1 MTKCLIF
8 DLDGTLIRLPI
19 RYEILQKNLKSFFQT
34 ENNLS
39 PLIPSIIDQA
49 KNNQNIIDEA
59 FKIVCDEEL
68 IATETLEE
76 IEGLHDVI
84 KYVTSK
90 NYTITLVTMQCKR
103 SLDIILKKLNL
114 EENFSSILTRDDYP
128 DRFQQIQKTCESLNL
143 VPSDVI
149 MIGDRIHDINSA
161 NQANCK
167 SILVNRD
174 DIDSKKL
181 TELINIL

>member
-1 MTKCLIF
+1 MTKCIIF

-19 RYEILQKNLKSFFQT
+19 RYEILQKNLQNFFHT
-34 ENNLS
+34 EDNLS
-39 PLIPSIIDQA
+39 PLIPSIINQA
-49 KNNQNIIDEA
+49 KNNQNIIDDA

-68 IATETLEE
+68 IATESLEE

-90 NYTITLVTMQCKR
+90 NYTISLVTMQCKR

-128 DRFQQIQKTCESLNL
+128 DRFLQIQKTCESLNL
-143 VPSDVI
+143 IPSNVT

>member
-1 MTKCLIF
+1 MIKCLIF

-34 ENNLS
+34 EDNFS

-49 KNNQNIIDEA
+49 KNNQNVIDEA

-68 IATETLEE
+68 IATKTLEE

-84 KYVTSK
+84 KYATAK
-90 NYTITLVTMQCKR
+90 NYTISLVTMQCKR
-103 SLDIILKKLNL
+103 SLDIIIKKLNL
-114 EENFSSILTRDDYP
+114 EEKFSSILTRDDYH
-128 DRFQQIQKTCESLNL
+128 DRFLQIQKTCESLNFI
-143 VPSDVI
+143 PSDVT

-181 TELINIL
+181 IELINIL

>member
-1 MTKCLIF
+1 MMKCLIF

-19 RYEILQKNLKSFFQT
+19 RYEILQNNLKKFFHI
-34 ENNLS
+34 EDNLS
-39 PLIPSIIDQA
+39 PLIPSIIEHA
-49 KNNQNIIDEA
+49 KNNQNVIDEA

-68 IATETLEE
+68 IAAETLEE

-84 KYVTSK
+84 NYVISK
-90 NYTITLVTMQCKR
+90 NYTVSLVTMQCKR
-103 SLDIILKKLNL
+103 SLDIILKKLSL
-114 EENFSSILTRDDYP
+114 EKKFSTILTRDDYP
-128 DRFQQIQKTCESLNL
+128 DRFLQIKKTSEILNL
-143 VPSDVI
+143 NTSDII
-149 MIGDRIHDINSA
+149 MIGDRVHDINSA

-181 TELINIL
+181 KELINIL

>member
-19 RYEILQKNLKSFFQT
+19 RYEILQKNLKSFFHT
-34 ENNLS
+34 DDNLS
-39 PLIPSIIDQA
+39 PLIPSIIQQA
-49 KNNQNIIDEA
+49 KNNQNVIDEA
-59 FKIVCDEEL
+59 FEIVCNEEL
-68 IATETLEE
+68 IATEALEE
-76 IEGLHDVI
+76 IDGLHDVI
-84 KYVTSK
+84 EHVTSK
-90 NYTITLVTMQCKR
+90 NYTISLVTMQCKR

-114 EENFSSILTRDDYP
+114 EEKFSSILTRDDYP
-128 DRFQQIQKTCESLNL
+128 DRFLQIQKTCESLNL

-174 DIDSKKL
+174 DIESKKL

>member
-19 RYEILQKNLKSFFQT
+19 RYEILQKNLKNFFQT
-34 ENNLS
+34 EDNLS

-84 KYVTSK
+84 KYVASK
-90 NYTITLVTMQCKR
+90 NYTISLVTMQCKR
-103 SLDIILKKLNL
+103 SLEVILKKLNL
-114 EENFSSILTRDDYP
+114 EENFSFILTRDDYP
-128 DRFQQIQKTCESLNL
+128 DRLQQIQKTCESLNL
-143 VPSDVI
+143 IPSDVT

-181 TELINIL
+181 IELINIL

>member
-8 DLDGTLIRLPI
+8 DLDGTLIKLPI
-19 RYEILQKNLKSFFQT
+19 RYEILQKNLQNFFHT

-39 PLIPSIIDQA
+39 PLIPSIINEA
-49 KNNQNIIDEA
+49 KNNRNVIDDA

-68 IATETLEE
+68 IATESLEE

-90 NYTITLVTMQCKR
+90 NYTISLVTMQCKQ

-114 EENFSSILTRDDYP
+114 EEKFSSILTRDDYP
-128 DRFQQIQKTCESLNL
+128 DRFLQIKNTHKLLNFKS
-143 VPSDVI
+143 SDVTV
-149 MIGDRIHDINSA
+149 IGDRIHDINSA
-161 NQANCK
+161 TKADCK

-174 DIDSKKL
+174 EPQSKKL
-181 TELINIL
+181 IELIDIL

>member
-34 ENNLS
+34 EDNFS
-39 PLIPSIIDQA
+39 PLIPCIIDQA
-49 KNNQNIIDEA
+49 KNNRNVIDEA

-68 IATETLEE
+68 IATESLEE

-90 NYTITLVTMQCKR
+90 NYTISLVTMQCKR
-103 SLDIILKKLNL
+103 SLDTVSYTHQTLPTIL
-114 EENFSSILTRDDYP
+114 
-128 DRFQQIQKTCESLNL
+128 L
-143 VPSDVI
+143 V
-149 MIGDRIHDINSA
+149 
-161 NQANCK
+161 
-167 SILVNRD
+167 
-174 DIDSKKL
+174 
-181 TELINIL
+181 

>member
-1 MTKCLIF
+1 MTKCIIF

-19 RYEILQKNLKSFFQT
+19 RYEILQKNLQNFFHT
-34 ENNLS
+34 EKNLS
-39 PLIPSIIDQA
+39 PLIPSIINQA
-49 KNNQNIIDEA
+49 KNNQNVIDGA
-59 FKIVCDEEL
+59 FNLVCDEEL
-68 IATETLEE
+68 IAIESLEE
-76 IEGLHDVI
+76 IEGLHDVM

-90 NYTITLVTMQCKR
+90 NYTISLVTMQCKR

-114 EENFSSILTRDDYP
+114 EKKFSSILTRDDYP
-128 DRFQQIQKTCESLNL
+128 DRFLQIQKTCESLNFN
-143 VPSDVI
+143 PSDVT
-149 MIGDRIHDINSA
+149 MIGDRLHDINSA

-181 TELINIL
+181 IELVNIL

>member
-19 RYEILQKNLKSFFQT
+19 RYEVLQKNLKNFFHT
-34 ENNLS
+34 EDNFS
-39 PLIPSIIDQA
+39 PLIPSIIEQA
-49 KNNQNIIDEA
+49 KNNQNVIDEA
-59 FKIVCDEEL
+59 FKIICDEEF

-84 KYVTSK
+84 NYVISK
-90 NYTITLVTMQCKR
+90 NYIISLVTMQCKT

-114 EENFSSILTRDDYP
+114 EKKFSSILTRDDYP
-128 DRFQQIQKTCESLNL
+128 DRFLQIQKTCELLNFT
-143 VPSDVI
+143 PSDVI

-174 DIDSKKL
+174 DANSKKL

>member
-19 RYEILQKNLKSFFQT
+19 RYEILQKNLQNFFHT
-34 ENNLS
+34 EETLS
-39 PLIPSIIDQA
+39 PLIPSIINQA
-49 KNNQNIIDEA
+49 KNNQNVIDDA
-59 FKIVCDEEL
+59 FKIVCNEEL
-68 IATETLEE
+68 IAIESLEE

-90 NYTITLVTMQCKR
+90 NYTISLVTMQCKQ

-114 EENFSSILTRDDYP
+114 EKVFSSILTRDYYP
-128 DRFQQIQKTCESLNL
+128 DRFLQIQRTCESLNFN
-143 VPSDVI
+143 PSDVT

-181 TELINIL
+181 LQLIDIL

>member
-1 MTKCLIF
+1 MLKCLIF

-19 RYEILQKNLKSFFQT
+19 RYEILQNNLKKFFHI
-34 ENNLS
+34 EDNLS
-39 PLIPSIIDQA
+39 PLIPSIIEHA
-49 KNNQNIIDEA
+49 KNNQNVIDEA

-68 IATETLEE
+68 IAAETLEE

-84 KYVTSK
+84 NYVISK
-90 NYTITLVTMQCKR
+90 NYTVSLVTMQCKR
-103 SLDIILKKLNL
+103 SLDLILKKLSL
-114 EENFSSILTRDDYP
+114 EKKFSTILTRDDYP
-128 DRFQQIQKTCESLNL
+128 DRFLQIKKTSEILNL
-143 VPSDVI
+143 NTSDII
-149 MIGDRIHDINSA
+149 MIGDRVHDINSA

-181 TELINIL
+181 KELINIL

>member
-19 RYEILQKNLKSFFQT
+19 RYETLQKNLQNFFHT

-39 PLIPSIIDQA
+39 PLIPSIINQA
-49 KNNQNIIDEA
+49 KNDQNVIDDA

-68 IATETLEE
+68 IAAKTLEE
-76 IEGLHDVI
+76 IEGLHDVM
-84 KYVTSK
+84 KYVTST
-90 NYTITLVTMQCKR
+90 NYTISLVTMQCKR
-103 SLDIILKKLNL
+103 SLDVILKKLNL

-128 DRFQQIQKTCESLNL
+128 DRFLQIQKTCESLNF
-143 VPSDVI
+143 VPSDVT

-181 TELINIL
+181 IELITIL

>member
-34 ENNLS
+34 EDNFS

-49 KNNQNIIDEA
+49 KNNQNVIDEA

-90 NYTITLVTMQCKR
+90 NYTISLVTMQCKR
-103 SLDIILKKLNL
+103 SLDIIIKKLNL
-114 EENFSSILTRDDYP
+114 EEKFSSILTRDDYH
-128 DRFQQIQKTCESLNL
+128 DRFLQIQKTCESLNL
-143 VPSDVI
+143 ISSDVT

-181 TELINIL
+181 IELINIL

>member
-19 RYEILQKNLKSFFQT
+19 RYEILQKNLKSFFHT
-34 ENNLS
+34 DDNLS
-39 PLIPSIIDQA
+39 PLIPSIIQQA
-49 KNNQNIIDEA
+49 KNNQNVIDEA
-59 FKIVCDEEL
+59 FEIVCNEEL

-76 IEGLHDVI
+76 IDGLHDVI
-84 KYVTSK
+84 EYVTSK
-90 NYTITLVTMQCKR
+90 NYTISLVTMQCKR

-114 EENFSSILTRDDYP
+114 EEKFSSIFTRDDYP
-128 DRFQQIQKTCESLNL
+128 DRFLQIQKTCESLNF

-174 DIDSKKL
+174 DIESKKL

>member
-19 RYEILQKNLKSFFQT
+19 RYEILQKNLKNFFHT
-34 ENNLS
+34 EENLS
-39 PLIPSIIDQA
+39 PLIPSIINQA
-49 KNNQNIIDEA
+49 KNNQNVIDDA
-59 FKIVCDEEL
+59 FKIVCNEEL
-68 IATETLEE
+68 IAIESLEE

-90 NYTITLVTMQCKR
+90 NYTISLVTMQCKR

-114 EENFSSILTRDDYP
+114 AEKFSSILTRDDYP
-128 DRFQQIQKTCESLNL
+128 DRFLQIQKTYESLNL
-143 VPSDVI
+143 IPSDVT
-149 MIGDRIHDINSA
+149 MIGDRLHDINSA

-181 TELINIL
+181 IELVNIL